1 MNHLTIE
8 EAKKEIDRLNNELEL
23 YLEKKQ
29 INFERTLPSSSK
41 LKDIIPGKTDSISI
55 FDKFTHYIIKDEEC
69 DDKIY
74 QLLETI
80 NAYERFIIR
89 ETKRLSKI
97 EPHKMKVY
105 SLRNDGEFIKKNNR
119 KRTWNEIGD
128 ILGYSERQAQRIYN
142 DILNGKL

>member
-1 MNHLTIE
+1 MDHLTIE
-8 EAKKEIDRLNNELEL
+8 KAKREIDRLNNELEL

-29 INFERTLPSSSK
+29 INFERTQPSSPK
-41 LKDIIPGKTDSISI
+41 LKDVIPGKTDSIPV
-55 FDKFTHYIIKDEEC
+55 FDKFAHYIIKDEEC

-80 NAYERFIIR
+80 NAYEKFIIK

-97 EPHKMKVY
+97 EPHKIKVY
-105 SLRNDGEFIKKNNR
+105 LLRNDSEFIRKNNR

-142 DILNGKL
+142 EISNGKL